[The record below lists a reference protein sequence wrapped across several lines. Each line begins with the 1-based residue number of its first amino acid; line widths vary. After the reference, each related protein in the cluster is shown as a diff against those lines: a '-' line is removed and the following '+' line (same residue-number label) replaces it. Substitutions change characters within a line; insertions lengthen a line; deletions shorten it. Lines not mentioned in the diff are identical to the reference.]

1 MSGEYY
7 YLNIR
12 IVYGFLDLLIQYM
25 KMNIGAIDFA
35 KLTNPLMK
43 NKLDLKEIDIM
54 VKIVRLSEMKEIK
67 EIIDRNENER
77 EEYGFYLSSSIDE
90 LIEYLDN
97 FNAENIIEDENEN
110 KNGLIRLVVS
120 YQTLKILNEND
131 AEYEYYYGDEDINE
145 FKSLKKS
152 YAVLFERIYSSV
164 LTCLHILDYAI
175 VEEDE

>member
-1 MSGEYY
+1 
-7 YLNIR
+7 
-12 IVYGFLDLLIQYM
+12 
-25 KMNIGAIDFA
+25 
-35 KLTNPLMK
+35 
-43 NKLDLKEIDIM
+43 M

-77 EEYGFYLSSSIDE
+77 KEYGYYLRSSIDE

-97 FNAENIIEDENEN
+97 FNAENIIDDKFDN

-131 AEYEYYYGDEDINE
+131 AEYEYYYGDEDTNKQFE
-145 FKSLKKS
+145 SLESS
-152 YAVLFERIYSSV
+152 YKTLFERIYSSV

-175 VEEDE
+175 VEDDE